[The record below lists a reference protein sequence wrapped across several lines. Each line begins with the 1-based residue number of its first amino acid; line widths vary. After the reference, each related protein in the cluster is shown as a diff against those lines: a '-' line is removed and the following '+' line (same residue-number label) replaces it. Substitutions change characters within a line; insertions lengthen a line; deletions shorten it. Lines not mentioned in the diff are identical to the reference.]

1 MRLDRRGLTS
11 GSIAVLV
18 LQVLVYVGSEG
29 LRWFHAALAPYL
41 LGTLLAVFAVVYRYV
56 VWLRRPPTALLNQRG
71 WEAFRRPG
79 RHRLTAPV
87 VGDLHP
93 AFGRGLD

>member
-18 LQVLVYVGSEG
+18 PLVLVYVGSEG
-29 LRWFHAALAPYL
+29 LRWFDAALAPYL

-56 VWLRRPPTALLNQRG
+56 VSLRLGAGLENAAPRNT
-71 WEAFRRPG
+71 PG
-79 RHRLTAPV
+79 S
-87 VGDLHP
+87 GKS
-93 AFGRGLD
+93 